1 MSFLLDLFTNNAAQ
15 QAANAQEQ
23 ALAQGL
29 SQYTSQVNAGNQ
41 NLLSNYTSAL
51 QPYLQNYGQAQQ
63 GTTQLGNVLGLNGPA
78 GSSSALSTLQST
90 PGYQFQLQQGDNAT
104 NAAAAANGTLNSG
117 NQQLALSNYNQG
129 LAQNAYNSYVSQLQ
143 PYLGYSTSS
152 ASGIGNT
159 YTGLGNQLNANN
171 LALGGTE
178 LNVAAS
184 QGNAQANADLAQ
196 NQAAA
201 NVLGLLGGVA
211 GLGSGLG
218 GIGSVLGS
226 LFTGATGSLGTGSGV
241 SDLMATY
248 GL

>member
-29 SQYTSQVNAGNQ
+29 SQYTSQVNAGNK

-51 QPYLQNYGQAQQ
+51 QPYLQNYSQAQQ
-63 GTTQLGNVLGLNGPA
+63 GTTALGNALGLNGAA
-78 GSSSALSTLQST
+78 GNQSGLSTLQST
-90 PGYQFQLQQGDNAT
+90 PGYQFSLQQGDNAT
-104 NAAAAANGTLNSG
+104 NAAAAASGTLGSG
-117 NQQLALSNYNQG
+117 NQQIALSNYNQG
-129 LAQNAYNSYVSQLQ
+129 LAQNTYNSYVSQLQ
-143 PYLGYSTSS
+143 PYLGYSTGS
-152 ASGIGNT
+152 ANGIGNT

-201 NVLGLLGGVA
+201 NVLDLLGGVA

-218 GIGSVLGS
+218 GIGSVLSS

-241 SDLMATY
+241 NDLMATY